1 MRGSQVIVQIYTM
14 QTVEEALQ
22 AAALGVDYLGVTPSD
37 RGLPGEIDNATARQI
52 VDALAG
58 KARRVALSVES
69 DLGAI
74 VAMVDAVR
82 PDVLHLCGDIAQVTP
97 EAVVRLKA
105 MLAERGLAVE
115 ILQAIPMTGP
125 EALDHAA
132 AFEPHVDL
140 FILDSVAAHIGGIGA
155 AGVTHDW
162 SVSAEIVRRSK
173 RPVILAGGLSAD
185 NVAEAIAQ
193 VKPWG
198 VDSLTRTNRPLPG
211 GGFRKDMDRIAAFV
225 EAARA
230 ASPAG
235 R

>member
-1 MRGSQVIVQIYTM
+1 MIVQIYTM

-37 RGLPGEIDNATARQI
+37 RGLPGEIDNATARAI
-52 VDALAG
+52 VDALEG
-58 KARRVALSVES
+58 KAKRVALSVES
-69 DLGAI
+69 DLDAI
-74 VAMVDAVR
+74 VDMVDAVR
-82 PDVLHLCGDIAQVTP
+82 PDVLHLCGDIAKVTP
-97 EAVVRLKA
+97 DAVARLRP
-105 MLAERGLAVE
+105 MLAARGLDVQ

-132 AFEPHVDL
+132 AFEPLVDM

-162 SVSAEIVRRSK
+162 SISADIVRRSK
-173 RPVILAGGLSAD
+173 LPVILAGGLSAA

-211 GGFRKDMDRIAAFV
+211 GGFRKDMEQIAAFV
-225 EAARA
+225 A
-230 ASPAG
+230 ASMPNG
-235 R
+235 

>member
-1 MRGSQVIVQIYTM
+1 MIVQIYTM

-52 VDALAG
+52 VDALEG
-58 KARRVALSVES
+58 KAKRVALSVES
-69 DLGAI
+69 DLDAI
-74 VAMVDAVR
+74 VDMVDAVR

-97 EAVVRLKA
+97 DQVVKLKA
-105 MLAERGLAVE
+105 KLAEKNLSVE

-162 SVSAEIVRRSK
+162 SISAEIVRRSK
-173 RPVILAGGLSAD
+173 RPVILAGGLSAA
-185 NVAEAIAQ
+185 NVAEAIEK
-193 VKPWG
+193 VRPWG
-198 VDSLTRTNRPLPG
+198 VDSLTRTNKPLPE
-211 GGFRKDMDRIAAFV
+211 GGFRKDMDQIAAFV
-225 EAARA
+225 A
-230 ASPAG
+230 ASRPA
-235 R
+235 

>member
-1 MRGSQVIVQIYTM
+1 MIVQIYTM

-52 VDALAG
+52 VDALEG
-58 KARRVALSVES
+58 KAKRVALSVES
-69 DLGAI
+69 DLDAI
-74 VAMVDAVR
+74 VDMVDAVR
-82 PDVLHLCGDIAQVTP
+82 PDVLHLCGDIALVTP
-97 EAVVRLKA
+97 EQVVKLKA
-105 MLAERGLAVE
+105 KLADKNLSVE

-162 SVSAEIVRRSK
+162 SISAEIVRRSK
-173 RPVILAGGLSAD
+173 LPVILAGGLSAA
-185 NVAEAIAQ
+185 NVAEAIEKVQ
-193 VKPWG
+193 PWG
-198 VDSLTRTNRPLPG
+198 VDSLTRTNKPLPE
-211 GGFRKDMDRIAAFV
+211 GGFRKDMEQIAAFV
-225 EAARA
+225 A
-230 ASPAG
+230 ASRPA
-235 R
+235 